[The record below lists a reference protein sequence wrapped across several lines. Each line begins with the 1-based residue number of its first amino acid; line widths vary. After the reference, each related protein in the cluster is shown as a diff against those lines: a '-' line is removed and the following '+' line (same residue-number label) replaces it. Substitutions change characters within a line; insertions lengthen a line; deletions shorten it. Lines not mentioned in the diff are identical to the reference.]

1 MIPARRR
8 GLYVVTPP
16 EEPASERALVLVAD
30 LRHLKAPGLETV
42 DALARLHLAAKQL
55 GLALVVRTEGDALTQ
70 LIGMVGLQDVL
81 TCVERPGSETPRPPG
96 RREVAQVADPPGAD
110 GLPT

>member
-8 GLYVVTPP
+8 GLYVVAPP
-16 EEPASERALVLVAD
+16 EEPASERAFILLAD

-55 GLALVVRTEGDALTQ
+55 GLALVVWTEGDDLTR
-70 LIGMVGLQDVL
+70 LIGLVGLEDVL
-81 TCVERPGSETPRPPG
+81 TCVERPHSETPRPPEG
-96 RREVAQVADPPGAD
+96 PELAQLTDRTGVDD
-110 GLPT
+110 LPT